1 MVPAARRA
9 RRAAGAATTLAGL
22 VNLVSA
28 LTPPLHGRLQQLLDL
43 APMVVPQTAAALV
56 ALLGVALLLLT
67 RGILRGQRRAWGAA
81 LVVLFASAL
90 LHILKGVDVEE
101 AAASLAVAAYL
112 GVHRS
117 AFSAPSDR
125 LSAVRGLLGVTMVGS
140 SALALAVC
148 AIETFSRPRPSIADA
163 TVAGLD
169 RLIGIASPVLADR
182 LDDFLSPSLL
192 AIGFGITA
200 YAGWVL
206 LRPVVVRHGTPDDLA
221 RARGIIAANGGD
233 TLSYFALRD
242 DKRWF
247 FHGESVVA
255 YAVINGVCL
264 VSPDPAGPVG
274 ERVEVW
280 SALRSFADSRGWSV
294 AVLGATEA
302 WLDVYR
308 GSGMRDIYIGDEAIV
323 DCATF
328 SLEGGKA
335 KGLRQA
341 VNRIARYGYRVEFFD
356 PAAVPA
362 ALRPRLRQLMTES
375 RQGQAERGFSMTLG
389 RMFDPDDR
397 DLLLAVAFDVDDV
410 PVALCQWVPAPT
422 IDGYSLDVM
431 RRSLGE
437 HPNGLTDFVVV
448 ETIRRMQAEG
458 RTALALNFATMRAVL
473 AGEAGDGMGRRVQRW
488 VLERFSE
495 SMQIDSLRRYNE
507 KFSPTWHR
515 RYAVYDAPEHF
526 VAALTAVARAEAV
539 TELPLVGRF
548 LQPLGETK
556 SALPTAR

>member
-1 MVPAARRA
+1 MVPSARRA
-9 RRAAGAATTLAGL
+9 RRVAGAATTLAGL
-22 VNLVSA
+22 VNLASA

-67 RGILRGQRRAWGAA
+67 RGILRGQRRAWVAA
-81 LVVLFASAL
+81 LGLLFASAL
-90 LHILKGVDVEE
+90 LHLLKGVDVEE
-101 AAASLAVAAYL
+101 AAASLAVATYL
-112 GVHRS
+112 GVHRAS
-117 AFSAPSDR
+117 FRAQSDR
-125 LSAVRGLLGVTMVGS
+125 MSAVRGLLGVTMVGS

-148 AIETFSRPRPSIADA
+148 AIETFSRPRLSIADA
-163 TVAGLD
+163 TAAGLD
-169 RLIGIASPVLADR
+169 RLVGIATPALSDR
-182 LDDFLSPSLL
+182 LNDFLSPSLL
-192 AIGFGITA
+192 AVGFGITA

-206 LRPVVVRHGTPDDLA
+206 LRPVVVRSGTPNELA
-221 RARGIIAANGGD
+221 RAREIIAANGGD

-264 VSPDPAGPVG
+264 VSPDPAGPVA
-274 ERVEVW
+274 ERAEVW
-280 SALRSFADSRGWSV
+280 SALRAFADERGWSV
-294 AVLGATEA
+294 AVLGATEP

-308 GSGMRDIYIGDEAIV
+308 ASGMRDVYIGDEAIV

-341 VNRIARYGYRVEFFD
+341 VNRIARHGYRVEFFD

-362 ALRPRLRQLMTES
+362 DLRPRLRQLMTES

-397 DLLLAVAFDVDDV
+397 DLLLAVAFDVDDD

-473 AGEAGDGMGRRVQRW
+473 AGEAGDGVGRRVQRW